1 MTRVLVDSNVLLDIF
16 TEDERWYDWSARA
29 LDQAGDAAR
38 VVINPIIYGE
48 ISVRFTRIETLDD
61 VLAAANIHRESLE
74 FNMAFLAAKA
84 FRAYRTRGGPK
95 RSPLPDFYIGAH
107 AVVAGY
113 RLLTRDATLYRTF
126 FPGLQV
132 IAPG

>member
-1 MTRVLVDSNVLLDIF
+1 MTRVLVDSNVLLDAF

-29 LDQAGDAAR
+29 LDQTGDAAR

-61 VLAAANIHRESLE
+61 VLAAANIHREPLE

-95 RSPLPDFYIGAH
+95 RSPLPDFCIGAH